1 MLKVKIKSLKVTGL
15 FCLLIV
21 TSNSTFAQ
29 NGLSEILKAYP
40 GWQTNFNKRTIA
52 LSELMSGGPPKDG
65 IPAIFTPKFETQTEA
80 SDWLDD
86 KEPVIALE
94 IEEEAKAYP
103 LSILIWHEIANDN
116 VGGMPVLVSFCPL
129 CYSAIVYN
137 RRVNGIEPH
146 FGVSGLLRH
155 SDMIMYDNATESY
168 WQQFTGDAIVG
179 DMVGATLELIP
190 SQIISFKQFKDA
202 YPNGVVLSKET
213 GYTRKYGMNPYVGYD
228 DIDQKPFLYRND
240 IDERLPPNEKVIAI
254 MIDDV
259 YKAYPYSITT
269 EEHIIMDD
277 VGSVK
282 IAVFHGEGA
291 VSALDDQIISYSK
304 EVGSTGVFNR
314 VLDDKTLTFKYD
326 NGYFYDKETGSK
338 WNITGNAIDGTYRGK
353 RLGRIKHGD
362 YFAFAW
368 FVFRPE
374 TEIYTK

>member
-1 MLKVKIKSLKVTGL
+1 MKIIQIILSLFIITA
-15 FCLLIV
+15 
-21 TSNSTFAQ
+21 SSSSTFAQ
-29 NGLSEILKAYP
+29 DDLAEILKAYP
-40 GWQTNFNKRTIA
+40 SWQTNFNKRTID

-65 IPAIFTPKFETQTEA
+65 IPAIFTPKFETQAEA

-94 IEEEAKAYP
+94 IDGMAKAYP
-103 LSILIWHEIANDN
+103 LSILIWHEIANDKLN
-116 VGGMPVLVSFCPL
+116 GVPVVVSFCPL
-129 CYSAIVYN
+129 CYSAIVYD

-202 YPNGVVLSKET
+202 YPSGVVLSKET
-213 GYTRKYGMNPYVGYD
+213 GYKRKYGMNPYVGYD

-254 MIDDV
+254 MINDV
-259 YKAYPYSITT
+259 YKAYPYSITV

-291 VSALDDQIISYSK
+291 VSALDDQIIYYSK

-326 NGYFYDKETGSK
+326 DGYFYDNETGSK
-338 WNITGNAIDGTYRGK
+338 WNITGNAIEGAYRGK
-353 RLGRIKHGD
+353 KLGRIKHGD

-368 FVFRPE
+368 FAFRPE
-374 TEIYTK
+374 TEIYEQ